1 MDIELLINVP
11 TMSNGGSLG
20 NEKHL
25 LNATQPM
32 PARQNAQNLCL
43 SLSQRVDL
51 SHGRDPLIER
61 RTAVSRLR
69 LFAPCGSYG
78 PLVGPRQ
85 TSARQHH
92 IRRDNSKHHG
102 RDGRHAHVALE
113 IGGSPS

>member
-69 LFAPCGSYG
+69 LFAP
-78 PLVGPRQ
+78 LRQ
-85 TSARQHH
+85 LR
-92 IRRDNSKHHG
+92 
-102 RDGRHAHVALE
+102 
-113 IGGSPS
+113 PSCRPVPNFRASTPHPTR

>member
-51 SHGRDPLIER
+51 SHGRDVPPSADSASLPPAAV
-61 RTAVSRLR
+61 TAL
-69 LFAPCGSYG
+69 L
-78 PLVGPRQ
+78 
-85 TSARQHH
+85 
-92 IRRDNSKHHG
+92 
-102 RDGRHAHVALE
+102 
-113 IGGSPS
+113 

>member
-61 RTAVSRLR
+61 RTPSADSASLPPAAV
-69 LFAPCGSYG
+69 
-78 PLVGPRQ
+78 
-85 TSARQHH
+85 T
-92 IRRDNSKHHG
+92 
-102 RDGRHAHVALE
+102 ALL
-113 IGGSPS
+113 

>member
-51 SHGRDPLIER
+51 SHGRDRSSKGVPPSADSASLPPAAV
-61 RTAVSRLR
+61 TAL
-69 LFAPCGSYG
+69 L
-78 PLVGPRQ
+78 
-85 TSARQHH
+85 
-92 IRRDNSKHHG
+92 
-102 RDGRHAHVALE
+102 
-113 IGGSPS
+113 